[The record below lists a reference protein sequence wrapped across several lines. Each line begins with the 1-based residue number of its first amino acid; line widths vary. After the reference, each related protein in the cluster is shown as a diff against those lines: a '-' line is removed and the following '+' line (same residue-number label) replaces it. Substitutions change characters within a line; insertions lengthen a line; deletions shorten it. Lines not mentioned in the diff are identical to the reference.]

1 MKSIWKNSVV
11 ILFTVFLF
19 NALFFGC
26 SRPLR
31 PHEFDLAKQYRVNGL
46 VYDINFSCNS
56 INDSISR
63 ANLQINPNDLL
74 FSKTK
79 SDSYIARYTIGY
91 KIFKSY
97 KDKEP
102 IDTATIHYSME
113 QSKKSDQK
121 IHNINFFA
129 PVGKIYIVEFFLRDE
144 NRNHTTS
151 KIKIHRKK
159 TTNDRSYFRICSL
172 KKGIIN
178 NTFYQKDSF
187 SLILPDN
194 FKNALKVMTFQY
206 KSTCAARPYE
216 VNYSYRLATV
226 ADSSWVVSNKKKYNF
241 PPLKNGYYFFVTD
254 TLSKEGFSVFSINQS
269 FPKINSF
276 QDANTALGYLL
287 SKSEYADLLR
297 NNNQRMSFEN
307 QWLKLAGNRYRARN
321 LIKNYYS
328 EVSNANKLFTNN
340 QPGWSTDQ
348 GMIYI
353 IYGPPPIVYRNDN
366 SEIWI
371 YGEENNLFS
380 EEFEF
385 QKINS
390 NVADNI
396 YELKRNINFKIS
408 FNKMV
413 NAWIDERGY

>member
-1 MKSIWKNSVV
+1 MKSIWKNSAVL
-11 ILFTVFLF
+11 LFSTL
-19 NALFFGC
+19 LFGC
-26 SRPLR
+26 SGPLR
-31 PHEFDLAKQYRVNGL
+31 LHEFDLANDYQVNGL
-46 VYDINFSCNS
+46 VYEINFSFTS
-56 INDSISR
+56 INDSISS
-63 ANLQINPNDLL
+63 ATLQINPNDLL

-79 SDSYIARYTIGY
+79 SGNYIARYTIGY
-91 KIFKSY
+91 KIFEGY
-97 KDKEP
+97 NDKEP
-102 IDTATIHYSME
+102 IDTATIHYSM
-113 QSKKSDQK
+113 QQIKKSNQK
-121 IHNINFFA
+121 LHNIKFFA
-129 PVGKIYIVEFFLRDE
+129 PIGKSYVVKFFLTDE
-144 NRNHTTS
+144 NRNRTTS

-159 TTNDRSYFRICSL
+159 NTNDRSYFRIRSL

-178 NTFYQKDSF
+178 YTFYQKDSF
-187 SLILPDN
+187 SLIPPNN
-194 FKNALKVMTFQY
+194 FKKAIKVMTFRY
-206 KSTCAARPYE
+206 KSTCAAKPYE
-216 VNYSYRLATV
+216 VTYSYRLATV
-226 ADSSWVVSNKKKYNF
+226 ADSSWVVSNKKKYIF
-241 PPLKNGYYFFVTD
+241 PPLKNGYYYFVTD
-254 TLSKEGFSVFSINQS
+254 TLSKEGFSVFSMNPS

-276 QDANTALGYLL
+276 QDANGALGYLL
-287 SKSEYADLLR
+287 GKSEYTDLLR
-297 NNNQRMSFEN
+297 HNNQRISFEN
-307 QWLKLAGNRYRARN
+307 KWIKLAGNRYRARN

-353 IYGPPPIVYRNDN
+353 IYGPPQIVYRYDN

-390 NVADNI
+390 NIADNI